1 MKKQN
6 KKSAKMSEK
15 DKDKIVNKIKSK
27 IPVESDSAIKI
38 PDSVKPNTKTVK
50 EIPVD
55 STINQVV
62 PIVVNLI
69 KEDMNIAIN
78 SKFEE
83 MKNIIMV
90 ELKDIR
96 AKLPVEE
103 IAGSTGEVAHQPN
116 QNQVRG
122 LPSRNSTPIQQT
134 PDKPAFDIAS
144 LVQLLPLIKE
154 SGILGGGQPKQEGI
168 GDMIQNMVMKKFVA
182 DIGRSDNQNEL
193 VTNYLLKKMLKADPT
208 ILDGMSSAK
217 IGNGGNENT
226 L

>member
-1 MKKQN
+1 
-6 KKSAKMSEK
+6 MSEK
-15 DKDKIVNKIKSK
+15 EKDKIVNNISK
-27 IPVESDSAIKI
+27 NLTIENDTAIKI

-50 EIPVD
+50 EISVD
-55 STINQVV
+55 SAVNQIV
-62 PIVVNLI
+62 PVVVNLI
-69 KEDMNIAIN
+69 KDDMNIAIN

-103 IAGSTGEVAHQPN
+103 IANNSGQVAHQPN

-122 LPSRNSTPIQQT
+122 LPSRNNSPMQQT

-144 LVQLLPLIKE
+144 LVQLLPLLKE
-154 SGILGGGQPKQEGI
+154 SGILGGQQKPEGI

-193 VTNYLLKKMLKADPT
+193 VTNYLLKKMLKSDPT
-208 ILDGMSSAK
+208 ILDGMK
-217 IGNGGNENT
+217 PTRIGNGGNDEI